1 MGRVAVPRGDC
12 RARERKVPAIT
23 RIREG
28 YIAAH
33 TAWTG
38 RPHGAKYNGRMRS
51 WSLNLGR
58 YFGVE
63 LRLHALFFL
72 LMPGLMLLSTAT
84 NGYAL
89 RGLGLWTLLLAAVL
103 VRETA
108 RGLAGAALGLAP
120 PSRLLLLPMGAVPQ
134 ADEAAPRLSPLTER
148 LLALVGPLANFFVGI
163 TLALLMY
170 SATPHIN
177 LFERP
182 WFGPA
187 HLVRAAIWSQVLLGG
202 LNLLPALPLDAGI
215 LLRSQ
220 LRRMRGV
227 EVGTRSAAGISQI
240 VALLLVALAFALSN
254 GWVGLMGVLV
264 LLTSRA
270 ESRAALV
277 ITATETLTVRE
288 VMLREFAT
296 VNASDTLE
304 DALRGSVHSLQEIFP
319 VVRGALVVGSV
330 SRDALLMAMQ
340 SSGNAYVQSAMN
352 RAVEIVSPD
361 DLLLP
366 TLRRVQANPN
376 AQLLH
381 VVRGDQVV
389 GIVAA
394 GHLPQSM
401 GVLGRTNRALRVGD
415 RAGRRG

>member
-1 MGRVAVPRGDC
+1 MRG
-12 RARERKVPAIT
+12 
-23 RIREG
+23 
-28 YIAAH
+28 
-33 TAWTG
+33 
-38 RPHGAKYNGRMRS
+38 
-51 WSLNLGR
+51 WSLYLGR

-63 LRLHALFFL
+63 LRLHVLFFL
-72 LMPGLMLLSTAT
+72 LMPGMMLLSTAT

-89 RGLGLWTLLLAAVL
+89 RGLGLWMLLLAAVL

-108 RGLAGAALGLAP
+108 RSLAGAVAGLAP
-120 PSRLLLLPMGAVPQ
+120 PSRLLLMPMGAVPQ
-134 ADEAAPRLSPLTER
+134 TDEPGVPLSPLAER
-148 LLALVGPLANFFVGI
+148 LLALTGPLANFFAGI

-177 LFERP
+177 LFEKP

-187 HLVRAAIWSQVLLGG
+187 HLLRAAIWSQVLLGG

-220 LRRMRGV
+220 LRRMRGDAA
-227 EVGTRSAAGISQI
+227 GARSAAGISQ
-240 VALLLVALAFALSN
+240 VVSLLLIATGFAMAN
-254 GWVGLMGVLV
+254 GWVGMMGFLV

-270 ESRAALV
+270 ETRAALAS
-277 ITATETLTVRE
+277 TATETIKISE

-304 DALRGSVHSLQEIFP
+304 DALRGSVQSLQEVFP

-330 SRDALLMAMQ
+330 SRDALLLAMQ
-340 SSGNAYVQSAMN
+340 RSGNAYVQSAMN
-352 RAVEIVSPD
+352 RAVETVSPD

-366 TLRRVQANPN
+366 TLRRLQASRSV
-376 AQLLH
+376 QLLH

-389 GIVAA
+389 GVVAA

-401 GVLGRTNRALRVGD
+401 AVFGRASRALRAGD
-415 RAGRRG
+415 RTGRRG